1 MLYKKTFPKNFTNF
15 TRKHLCWGSF
25 LSTCRP
31 IAATLLREKF
41 RLRFFPVNF
50 VKFLRKLV
58 NGWFWTLRSVLGII
72 IPTKYNKTFCPW
84 NLIHMKYFWNH
95 HPRNFSNVR
104 KQRKIFEIWQWITK
118 RTQQWCLIFRV
129 SFLSLNIKTK

>member
-1 MLYKKTFPKNFTNF
+1 MLCKKTFPKNFTIF

-72 IPTKYNKTFCPW
+72 IPTKYNNIFCPW
-84 NLIHMKYFWNH
+84 NLIHMNYLWNH
-95 HPRNFSNVR
+95 HQRNLSSVKNKEKYLKYGNGLQKGHSNDVWFFVCLFS
-104 KQRKIFEIWQWITK
+104 
-118 RTQQWCLIFRV
+118 L
-129 SFLSLNIKTK
+129 